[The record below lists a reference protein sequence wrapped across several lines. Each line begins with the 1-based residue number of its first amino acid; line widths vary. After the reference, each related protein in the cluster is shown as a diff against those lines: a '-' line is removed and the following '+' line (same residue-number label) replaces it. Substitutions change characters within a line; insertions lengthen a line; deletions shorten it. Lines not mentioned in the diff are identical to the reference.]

1 MASRAEFGGV
11 LPFAGLWSD
20 VVDRFLETRRR
31 IRARHP
37 VATQLARFAVVGGLG
52 TAANAVFYLTLRLVL
67 DTVPANLVALL
78 VSTALS
84 TEINRR
90 FVFDGVQAPQRWR
103 VWVQDLGTVVFYA
116 GYSTGVLLL
125 LHEIVTGATP
135 LEETAAVTV
144 ASVLGGLIRFLVLKA
159 WVFHKPHG
167 YGAEHA
173 GDVRPADPERGTDP
187 RDAERGG
194 ATAAPAARVPAEPR
208 DVGAG
213 RAGAGV

>member
-1 MASRAEFGGV
+1 MF
-11 LPFAGLWSD
+11 SD
-20 VVDRFLETRRR
+20 TVARLVETRRR
-31 IRARHP
+31 IRERHP
-37 VATQLARFAVVGGLG
+37 VATQLVRFTLVGGLG
-52 TAANAVFYLTLRLVL
+52 TAANAVLYLTLRLVL

-90 FVFDGVQAPQRWR
+90 FVFDGAQAPQRWR

-135 LEETAAVTV
+135 LEETAAVTA
-144 ASVLGGLIRFLVLKA
+144 ASVLGGLMRFLVLKA
-159 WVFHKPHG
+159 WVFHKPQG
-167 YGAEHA
+167 YRAEHVRR
-173 GDVRPADPERGTDP
+173 GVQDVRSADVERGADP
-187 RDAERGG
+187 RDAGWGG
-194 ATAAPAARVPAEPR
+194 ATAAPAPRVPAEPR

-213 RAGAGV
+213 RAGAGR